1 VAYSYVTYTG
11 TGSLTNFTFPFQYL
25 DKNNISVTV
34 DGNPVSFTWLN
45 DSTITV
51 SPAPAVDT
59 KVVIGRQTEKSTL
72 LVDFNDGSVLTE
84 KDLDTANRQV
94 FFMTQESLDNSAQSL
109 EEFNQFVT
117 QAGDYAESA
126 YTYER
131 LAYDHKENASD
142 SADAAEISKDL
153 AGTYANQA
161 LTASANVQSQV
172 NAADAS
178 AIAAAGSATA
188 AATSATAAASS
199 ASSVAANATT
209 ATTKAAEAASSATAA
224 ASSASAAAGSASTAS
239 TGATT
244 ATTQA
249 SNASTSATNA
259 AASAANASSSATAA
273 ASSASSASSSATS
286 ASASATTATSQASA
300 AASSA
305 TASAASATAA
315 ASSAATVSK
324 YQGPQ
329 SSNPTTRGDGS
340 ALQAGDL
347 YFNTV
352 ASEMRVYNGS
362 TWQAQ
367 AASPDTMVER
377 SFTAT
382 AGQTSYTFSGGY
394 RVGYTYV
401 YLNGALLDSTDIT
414 ATNGT
419 TITFVQALALN
430 DEVRILSF
438 KAVGTIAVADVSGL
452 QATLDSKAATSSLAP
467 VATSGAYS
475 DLTGKPTLATVA
487 TTGAYSDLTGKPTI
501 PTVPTVVSAFTNDS
515 GYLTSATAGS
525 TYAPISTTV
534 TLTGTQTLTNK
545 TLTSPAATTP
555 TLTGTRETKVAM
567 GANNIDCAAGNVF
580 TKTISG
586 ATTLTVSNVAASG
599 SVSEFILKLT
609 NGGSATIT
617 WFSGVKWAGGTA
629 PVLTAS
635 GVDNIGFFTDDG
647 GTTWHGA
654 VISKDSK

>member
-34 DGNPVSFTWLN
+34 DGNPASFTWLN

-142 SADAAEISKDL
+142 SADAAEISKNL

-178 AIAAAGSATA
+178 ATAAAGSATA

-199 ASSVAANATT
+199 ASSVAANAAT

-419 TITFVQALALN
+419 TITFTQALALN

-452 QATLDSKAATSSLAP
+452 QTSLDSKAATSSLAT

-475 DLTGKPTLATVA
+475 DLTGKPTLFSGAYADLTGKPSLATVA
-487 TTGAYSDLTGKPTI
+487 TSGAYADLTGKPTI
-501 PTVPTVVSAFTNDS
+501 PTATSGLTNDS
-515 GYLTSATAGS
+515 GFITGN
-525 TYAPISTTV
+525 APTI
-534 TLTGTQTLTNK
+534 TGLK
-545 TLTSPAATTP
+545 
-555 TLTGTRETKVAM
+555 ETKVAM

-629 PVLTAS
+629 PTLTSA

>member
-1 VAYSYVTYTG
+1 MAYSYVTYTG

-59 KVVIGRQTEKSTL
+59 KVIIGRQTEKSTL

-142 SADAAEISKDL
+142 SADAAEISKNL

-178 AIAAAGSATA
+178 ATAAAGSATA

-209 ATTKAAEAASSATAA
+209 ATTKAGEAAASATAA
-224 ASSASAAAGSASTAS
+224 ASSASSASGSASTAS
-239 TGATT
+239 TGAST

-249 SNASTSATNA
+249 SNASTSATAAATSASNA
-259 AASAANASSSATAA
+259 ASSATAA
-273 ASSASSASSSATS
+273 ASSATSAATS
-286 ASASATTATSQASA
+286 ATAASSSATTATSQAAA

-329 SSNPTTRGDGS
+329 ASNPTQRADGS
-340 ALQAGDL
+340 ALQSGDL

-352 ASEMRVYNGS
+352 ALEMRVYNGT

-382 AGQTSYTFSGGY
+382 AGQTSYSFSGGY

-401 YLNGALLDSTDIT
+401 YVNGVLLDATDIV

-419 TITFVQALALN
+419 SITFNSALAAG
-430 DEVRILSF
+430 DEVRMLSF
-438 KAVGTIAVADVSGL
+438 KAVGTVAIADVGGL
-452 QATLDSKAATSSLAP
+452 QTALDSKAATSSLAT
-467 VATSGAYS
+467 VATSGAYA
-475 DLTGKPTLATVA
+475 DLTGKPTPFS
-487 TTGAYSDLTGKPTI
+487 GAYADLTGKPTI
-501 PTVPTVVSAFTNDS
+501 PTATSGLTNDS
-515 GYLTSATAGS
+515 GFITGSAPT
-525 TYAPISTTV
+525 I
-534 TLTGTQTLTNK
+534 TGLK
-545 TLTSPAATTP
+545 
-555 TLTGTRETKVAM
+555 ETKVAM
-567 GANNIDCAAGNVF
+567 GANNIDLATANVF

-629 PVLTAS
+629 PTLTSA